1 MGRSASGVR
10 GIRLKNNDSVI
21 GMSIITENKKKPG
34 TRVLIV
40 TENGFGKMT
49 DLKQYRLQSR
59 GGSGTKTAKVTTKNG
74 KLVWSYVLNPAK
86 LPENV
91 SGDLLI
97 ISDKGQVIRMPL
109 KSVPVTGRDTQGV
122 RLMRFKE
129 KEDHV
134 ASVTLV

>member
-1 MGRSASGVR
+1 
-10 GIRLKNNDSVI
+10 
-21 GMSIITENKKKPG
+21 
-34 TRVLIV
+34 
-40 TENGFGKMT
+40 
-49 DLKQYRLQSR
+49 
-59 GGSGTKTAKVTTKNG
+59 
-74 KLVWSYVLNPAK
+74 

-129 KEDHV
+129 KEDRV